1 MNDKRNFFS
10 GFIAGVASCAF
21 IYLYLKSDNGKE
33 MITEIKDKFQTA
45 GNKLFATI
53 DKIDEEAENLL
64 EKGREF
70 SKQIGIN

>member
-21 IYLYLKSDNGKE
+21 VYLYLQSDNGKE
-33 MITEIKDKFQTA
+33 MISEIKDKFQTA

-53 DKIDEEAENLL
+53 DKLNEEGENLL

>member
-21 IYLYLKSDNGKE
+21 VYLYLNSDNGKE

-53 DKIDEEAENLL
+53 EKFDEEADKLL
-64 EKGREF
+64 EKGRNF

>member
-21 IYLYLKSDNGKE
+21 IYLYLQSDNGKE
-33 MITEIKDKFQTA
+33 MITEIKDRIQTA
-45 GNKLFATI
+45 GSKLFATI
-53 DKIDEEAENLL
+53 DKLDEEAVNLL

-70 SKQIGIN
+70 SKQIGID

>member
-21 IYLYLKSDNGKE
+21 IYLYLQSDTGKE
-33 MITEIKDKFQTA
+33 MVTEIKDKMQTA

-53 DKIDEEAENLL
+53 DKLDAEAENLL

>member
-21 IYLYLKSDNGKE
+21 IYLYLQSDNGKE
-33 MITEIKDKFQTA
+33 MITEIKDRIQTA
-45 GNKLFATI
+45 GSKLFATI
-53 DKIDEEAENLL
+53 DKLDEEAENLL

-70 SKQIGIN
+70 SRQIGID